1 MSNPT
6 FLSTSSSVSELV
18 ASLGREERLVASE
31 LPVWCFKRVTDIVEG
46 IEMRLSNM
54 AGGYPFEFG
63 GVRWP
68 SSEQLYLCGEFAD
81 EAIQREFLS
90 VKSGYAAKR
99 FIKAKYKAQ
108 VREDFPT
115 FRLQWML
122 FVVWQKCL
130 GSEAFKNKL
139 LSIPEGVILVE
150 ETTRD
155 TGGTA
160 QIWGCKNPALIA
172 ERRKLAQRIKRWSG
186 ANLTKNALDLKIN
199 IETNSVRNIGV
210 FEGQNNVGKIL
221 MICRRCLI
229 DGIEPPLDRALL
241 NSANITIFGNRLTF

>member
-6 FLSTSSSVSELV
+6 FLSTSSSVAELV

-31 LPVWCFKRVTDIVEG
+31 LPVWCFKKVTDIVEG

-54 AGGYPFEFG
+54 AGGYPFKFA
-63 GVRWP
+63 GVNWA
-68 SSEQLYLCGEFAD
+68 SSEQLYLCGEFTE
-81 EAIQREFLS
+81 EAIQRELLS
-90 VKSGYAAKR
+90 VTSGYAAKR
-99 FIKAKYKAQ
+99 FIKAKYKKQ

-130 GSEAFKNKL
+130 GNADFRAKL
-139 LSIPEGVILVE
+139 LSIPEGVTLVE
-150 ETTRD
+150 ETTLD

-160 QIWGCKNPALIA
+160 TVWGCKNPELIA
-172 ERRKLAQRIKRWSG
+172 YRKELTDRIKRWSG
-186 ANLTKNALDLKIN
+186 ANHTKKALDHKIN
-199 IETNSVRNIGV
+199 IETNAVRNIGTFV
-210 FEGQNNVGKIL
+210 GQNNIGKIL

-229 DGIEPPLDRALL
+229 ESIEPPIDLTLL
-241 NSANITIFGNRLTF
+241 NSSNITVLGNHLTF

>member
-6 FLSTSSSVSELV
+6 YLSTSSSVSELV

-31 LPVWCFKRVTDIVEG
+31 LPVWCFKKVIDIIEG

-54 AGGYPFEFG
+54 AGGYPFEFA
-63 GVRWP
+63 GVNWA
-68 SSEQLYLCGEFAD
+68 SSEQLYLCGEFTD
-81 EAIQREFLS
+81 EAIQQEFLS
-90 VKSGYAAKR
+90 VTSGYAAKR
-99 FIKAKYKAQ
+99 FIKAKYKQQ

-130 GSEAFKNKL
+130 GNADFRAKL

-150 ETTRD
+150 ETTLD

-160 QIWGCKNPALIA
+160 QIWGCKNPELIDY
-172 ERRKLAQRIKRWSG
+172 RKELADRITRWSG
-186 ANLTKNALDLKIN
+186 ATLTKKALDLKIN
-199 IETNSVRNIGV
+199 IETNKVRNIGE
-210 FEGQNNVGKIL
+210 FIGQNNIGKIL
-221 MICRRCLI
+221 MICRRCLLE
-229 DGIEPPLDRALL
+229 GTEPPIDRTLL
-241 NSANITIFGNRLTF
+241 NSANITILGNHLTF

>member
-18 ASLGREERLVASE
+18 ASLGREEWLVASE
-31 LPVWCFKRVTDIVEG
+31 HPVWCFKKVTDIVEG

-54 AGGYPFEFG
+54 AGGYPFEFA
-63 GVRWP
+63 GVNWA

-130 GSEAFKNKL
+130 GSEAFIDKL
-139 LSIPEGVILVE
+139 LSIPEGIVLVE

-160 QIWGCKNPALIA
+160 TVWGCKNPELIA
-172 ERRKLAQRIKRWSG
+172 ERRKLAQRIKRWSES
-186 ANLTKNALDLKIN
+186 NLTKKAIDLKIN
-199 IETNSVRNIGV
+199 IETNKIRNIGEFV
-210 FEGQNNVGKIL
+210 GQNNMGKIL

-229 DGIEPPLDRALL
+229 DGIEPPIDRALL
-241 NSANITIFGNRLTF
+241 NSANITILGNRLTF

>member
-6 FLSTSSSVSELV
+6 FLSTSSSVAELV

-54 AGGYPFEFG
+54 AGGYPFEFA
-63 GVRWP
+63 GVNWA
-68 SSEQLYLCGEFAD
+68 SSEQLYLCGEFTD

-90 VKSGYAAKR
+90 VTSGYAAKR
-99 FIKAKYKAQ
+99 FIKAKYKKQ

-122 FVVWQKCL
+122 FVVWQKCR
-130 GSEAFKNKL
+130 GNADFRAKL
-139 LSIPEGVILVE
+139 LSLPEGVILVE
-150 ETTRD
+150 ETTLD

-160 QIWGCKNPALIA
+160 QIWGCKNPELIA
-172 ERRKLAQRIKRWSG
+172 YRKELSDRIKRWSG
-186 ANLTKNALDLKIN
+186 SNLTKKALDLKIN
-199 IETNSVRNIGV
+199 IETNAVRNIGTFV
-210 FEGQNNVGKIL
+210 GQNNIGKIL
-221 MICRRCLI
+221 MICRRCLLE
-229 DGIEPPLDRALL
+229 GIEPPIDRALL
-241 NSANITIFGNRLTF
+241 ISANITILGNTLTF

>member
-6 FLSTSSSVSELV
+6 FLSTSSSVYELF

-31 LPVWCFKRVTDIVEG
+31 LPVWCFKKVTDIVEG

-54 AGGYPFEFG
+54 AGGYPFEFA
-63 GVRWP
+63 GVNWA
-68 SSEQLYLCGEFAD
+68 SSEQLYLCGEFTD

-90 VKSGYAAKR
+90 VTSGYAAKR

-115 FRLQWML
+115 FRLPWML

-130 GSEAFKNKL
+130 GNADFRAKL
-139 LSIPEGVILVE
+139 LTIPEGVILVE
-150 ETTRD
+150 ETTLD

-160 QIWGCKNPALIA
+160 TVWGCKNPELIA
-172 ERRKLAQRIKRWSG
+172 YRKELTNRIKRWNG
-186 ANLTKNALDLKIN
+186 ANLTKKTIDLKIN
-199 IETNSVRNIGV
+199 IETNKVRNIGKFV
-210 FEGQNNVGKIL
+210 GQNNIGKIL

-229 DGIEPPLDRALL
+229 EGIEPPIDRVLL
-241 NSANITIFGNRLTF
+241 NSANITILGHTLTF

>member
-1 MSNPT
+1 MSNPI

-31 LPVWCFKRVTDIVEG
+31 LTVWCFKKVTDIVEG

-54 AGGYPFEFG
+54 AGGYPFEFA
-63 GVRWP
+63 GVYWP
-68 SSEQLYLCGEFAD
+68 SSEHLYLCGEFSD
-81 EAIQREFLS
+81 EAIQRELLS
-90 VKSGYAAKR
+90 QASGYAAKR
-99 FIKAKYKAQ
+99 FIKAKYKAR

-130 GSEAFKNKL
+130 GCEAFRNKL

-160 QIWGCKNPALIA
+160 TVWGCRNQELVA
-172 ERRKLAQRIKRWSG
+172 ERRRLAQRIKRWTG
-186 ANLTKNALDLKIN
+186 ANLTKKAIGLKIN
-199 IETNSVRNIGV
+199 IETNKIRNVGV
-210 FEGQNNVGKIL
+210 FEGQNNMGKIL

-229 DGIEPPLDRALL
+229 EGVEPPIDRPLL
-241 NSANITIFGNRLTF
+241 NSAKITILDNRLTF

>member
-6 FLSTSSSVSELV
+6 YLSTSSSVSELV
-18 ASLGREERLVASE
+18 VSLGREERLVASE
-31 LPVWCFKRVTDIVEG
+31 LPVWCFKKVTDIVEG

-54 AGGYPFEFG
+54 TGIYPFDFA
-63 GVRWP
+63 GVNWA
-68 SSEQLYLCGEFAD
+68 SSEQLYLCGEFTD
-81 EAIQREFLS
+81 EAIQRELLS
-90 VKSGYAAKR
+90 VTSGYAAKR
-99 FIKAKYKAQ
+99 FIKAKYKKQ

-130 GSEAFKNKL
+130 GNADFRAKL

-150 ETTRD
+150 ETTLD

-160 QIWGCKNPALIA
+160 QIWGCKNPELIA
-172 ERRKLAQRIKRWSG
+172 YRKELTDLIKRWSG
-186 ANLTKNALDLKIN
+186 SYLSKNALDLKIN
-199 IETNSVRNIGV
+199 IESNKVRNIGTFV
-210 FEGQNNVGKIL
+210 GQNNIGKIL

-229 DGIEPPLDRALL
+229 EGTEPPIDRAIL
-241 NSANITIFGNRLTF
+241 NSANITILGNRLTF